1 MLLDLAGV
9 GGASQGS
16 YLAAQI
22 GSEIAGTG
30 IQTVG
35 GQERARAA
43 GADGGRS
50 CPVCGGEGHTNITE
64 FTRQGCWLPLPVAHL
79 SHGVSRLRDFVGCD
93 LALCLCVAQ
102 VPGT

>member
-50 CPVCGGEGHTNITE
+50 CPACGGGRDTQTAQNLHA
-64 FTRQGCWLPLPVAHL
+64 GDGGSLCLLPVCPMG
-79 SHGVSRLRDFVGCD
+79 SPDSETF
-93 LALCLCVAQ
+93 LAMTLPYASV
-102 VPGT
+102 

>member
-50 CPVCGGEGHTNITE
+50 CPACGGGG
-64 FTRQGCWLPLPVAHL
+64 TRKQHRIYTPGMVAP
-79 SHGVSRLRDFVGCD
+79 SACCPS
-93 LALCLCVAQ
+93 
-102 VPGT
+102 VPWGLQTQKLFWP